1 MDQANDRCKQ
11 RDVKFNKD
19 EYVFKATQDYAMGEE
34 VYMNYGS
41 HPNDT
46 LLAECKRRDI
56 AEYCSTFIDL
66 EQMDLFST

>member
-1 MDQANDRCKQ
+1 MRMWPYVLRLNYDHMDQANDKREQ

-19 EYVFKATQDYAMGEE
+19 EYVFRATQDYAVGEE

-46 LLAECKRRDI
+46 LLAECKCSDI
-56 AEYCSTFIDL
+56 AEY
-66 EQMDLFST
+66 